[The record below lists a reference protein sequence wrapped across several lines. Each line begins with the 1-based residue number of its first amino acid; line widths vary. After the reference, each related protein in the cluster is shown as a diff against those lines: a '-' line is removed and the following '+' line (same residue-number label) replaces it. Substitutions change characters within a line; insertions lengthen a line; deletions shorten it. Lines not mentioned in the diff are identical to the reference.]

1 MDQNFVFV
9 KSIILLSGVKKELTS
24 RRIYRLEDLDE
35 LLQSIKDDTY
45 IWKKEIIEGKS
56 EKIYL
61 IGYPKE

>member
-1 MDQNFVFV
+1 MFV

-24 RRIYRLEDLDE
+24 GRIYRLEDLDE
-35 LLQSIKDDTY
+35 LLQGIKDDTY

-56 EKIYL
+56 EKIHL

>member
-1 MDQNFVFV
+1 MFV

-35 LLQSIKDDTY
+35 LLQGIKDDTY

>member
-1 MDQNFVFV
+1 MFV